1 MAFPLGSSTMICG
14 RVSGCISDYVC
25 SVVCY
30 VSDRWPYTL
39 RCIFTSQPLHG
50 CDQLIKCCVSWTK
63 SCLHLLCIEDLC
75 HFFFCPYLVFKR
87 SLLETLIRS
96 RDLEFR
102 GDCVHWVCHVGLIG
116 VLLGLSLHVHNIV
129 IGGGGSIG
137 VGDVTERC
145 SITTGPILR
154 WSWSPVRLWLKV

>member
-1 MAFPLGSSTMICG
+1 MQYFTIC
-14 RVSGCISDYVC
+14 CIWHFLWVMLDNPWPYFGLYFRLPVGFCMSC
-25 SVVCY
+25 TN
-30 VSDRWPYTL
+30 RWPYTL

-50 CDQLIKCCVSWTK
+50 CDQLIKCCVSLTK
-63 SCLHLLCIEDLC
+63 SCFYILCIERYLC
-75 HFFFCPYLVFKR
+75 YVFFCPYLVFKR

-102 GDCVHWVCHVGLIG
+102 GDCVHWVCHIGLIG

-145 SITTGPILR
+145 SITTGPILG
-154 WSWSPVRLWLKV
+154 